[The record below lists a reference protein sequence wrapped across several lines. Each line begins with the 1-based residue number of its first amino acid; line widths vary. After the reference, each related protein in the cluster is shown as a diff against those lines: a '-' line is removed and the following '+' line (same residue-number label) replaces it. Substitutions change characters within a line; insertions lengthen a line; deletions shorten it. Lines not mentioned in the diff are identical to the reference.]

1 MNARGALEEPK
12 GAGITTLSS
21 PLPFAATTQRLVDL
35 ISSKGLELFAVVDH
49 SGEAARAGLT
59 MNDTKLL
66 IFGSAAAGT
75 PVMAAAPLAAL
86 DLPLK
91 ILVWADSDGH
101 VWISYNDPAYLRSRY
116 DLTEELAGRL
126 AGVGPLIDEAIAT

>member
-1 MNARGALEEPK
+1 VNARGTRDEPNA
-12 GAGITTLSS
+12 AGIVTRSS
-21 PLPFAATTQRLVDL
+21 PLPFATTLQRLVDL
-35 ISSKGLELFAVVDH
+35 INVKNLELFAVVDH

-59 MNDTKLL
+59 MNDTKLV
-66 IFGSAAAGT
+66 IFGSPAAGT
-75 PVMAAAPLAAL
+75 AVMTAAPLAAV

-91 ILVWADSDGH
+91 ILVWAESDGH

-116 DLTEELAGRL
+116 DLTEELASRL